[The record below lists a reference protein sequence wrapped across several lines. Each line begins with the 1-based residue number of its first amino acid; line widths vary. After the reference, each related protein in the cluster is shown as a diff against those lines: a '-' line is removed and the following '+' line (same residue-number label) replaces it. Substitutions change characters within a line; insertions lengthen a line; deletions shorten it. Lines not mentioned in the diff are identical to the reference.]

1 MRSRAGE
8 GTRRV
13 SESPPGTV
21 LIARGLS
28 RLRPPEDALDSAV
41 RLYRS
46 PGIARN
52 IRRLALPTDVLTV
65 IRVAAG
71 CAPTLIT
78 AAARTG
84 LDHAALQQIASLYL
98 LVALFGDEGDARRT
112 LGLGSD
118 ADPSRIQDHRNWLL
132 KWLHP
137 DRNRSQ
143 SLSGLSV
150 RVIDASARLTE
161 ALAIPEP
168 SPADLQQSSA
178 ARRRR
183 DYRHVWLRR
192 KVEE

>member
-1 MRSRAGE
+1 MS
-8 GTRRV
+8 V
-13 SESPPGTV
+13 SPSGTV

-28 RLRPPEDALDSAV
+28 RLRPPEDALDAAV

-52 IRRLALPTDVLTV
+52 IRRLELPAGVLTV

-71 CAPTLIT
+71 CGTTLKM

-98 LVALFGDEGDARRT
+98 LVALFGDEGDAHRT
-112 LGLGSD
+112 LGLGAGAD
-118 ADPSRIQDHRNWLL
+118 AARVHDHRNWLL

-137 DRNRSQ
+137 DRNQSQ

-150 RVIDASARLTE
+150 RVIDASARLVE
-161 ALAIPEP
+161 AHPVAPTGEP
-168 SPADLQQSSA
+168 GIDERSAD
-178 ARRRR
+178 RRRH

-192 KVEE
+192 KVEG